1 MLLLLTL
8 VLATVVVE
16 VVVVR
21 AAAAVAVQRCRAC
34 DAANVVAVGVGAW
47 NFRPWTRLLSMLLL
61 KRYPLHTRDSD
72 L

>member
-21 AAAAVAVQRCRAC
+21 AAAAVVAQRCRAC
-34 DAANVVAVGVGAW
+34 DAANAVGVGAW